1 LERKSVIISSA
12 LAEEAT
18 QEGQPATHAETLGHG
33 GAHESAFPPFEA
45 SNFAPQLVW
54 LALIFGLLYLLMS
67 RLALPRVASILSNR
81 RTTIDA
87 DLDASRE
94 LQAKA
99 RSAAER
105 NDATLQAKK
114 EEAQAIGRE
123 AHEKIAAEVGVAR
136 VAAEHKFAAALAEAE
151 ARIGAEKAQALS
163 HVENIASDAAAAIL
177 AKLTGAPVDPA
188 VVATAYRNVTGQ
200 RETEHAY

>member
-1 LERKSVIISSA
+1 MSVIISSA
-12 LAEEAT
+12 WAEEA
-18 QEGQPATHAETLGHG
+18 QPEGQPEAQAGTLEHG
-33 GAHESAFPPFEA
+33 GAKESAFPPFET
-45 SNFAPQLVW
+45 STFAPQLVW

-67 RLALPRVASILSNR
+67 RLALPQVASILSKR
-81 RTTIDA
+81 RTTIDS

-99 RSAAER
+99 QSAAQR

-123 AHEKIAAEVGVAR
+123 AHEKIAVEIGAARAE
-136 VAAEHKFAAALAEAE
+136 AERRFAAALAEAE
-151 ARIGAEKAQALS
+151 TRIGAEKAQALT
-163 HVENIASDAAAAIL
+163 HVESIATDAAAAIL
-177 AKLTGAPVDPA
+177 AKLTGAPGDPA
-188 VVATAYRNVTGQ
+188 AIAAAYRNVTTGQ